1 MRSLLQIGRS
11 SRLVFL
17 LIEKVCLGIDPDKF
31 IKVASIAKEINEMVV
46 LRSSDAG
53 LGNRRRKEKISRIPH
68 DAWQT

>member
-1 MRSLLQIGRS
+1 
-11 SRLVFL
+11 
-17 LIEKVCLGIDPDKF
+17 
-31 IKVASIAKEINEMVV
+31 VASIAKEINEMVV